1 MSDDTKRTGHA
12 AGEPSPGEALREQMA
27 AYALGVLEPEARAEV
42 DRAIAASPA
51 LAAEL
56 DAWREVGAL
65 LAYAAP
71 RRAVPEGLRA
81 RVLTDAVASRPERP
95 SLTVSR
101 GASPSATAP
110 RASDGGRSSSFS
122 RMLPWLLAAA
132 SLAGIAVV
140 WRGGER
146 EREARQLAERD
157 NKGLQ
162 AQVAMLDSLVATLTA
177 SDLSTVV
184 LSSTGE
190 PPSARLYWNRDHGQV
205 FLAAYR
211 LPPAPAGRTYQLWGI
226 AEGKAPVSLGTFSS
240 AGEGREIVRFPVPAG
255 LQLAI
260 GAVTEEPAGGSPQ
273 PTSAPF
279 LAGTLRASE

>member
-1 MSDDTKRTGHA
+1 MSDETMRTGAA
-12 AGEPSPGEALREQMA
+12 AGGAPPDEAMREQMA
-27 AYALGVLEPEARAEV
+27 AYALGVLEADGRAEV

-71 RRAVPEGLRA
+71 QRSVPDGLRN
-81 RVLTDAVASRPERP
+81 RVLTDAVASRTSRP
-95 SLTVSR
+95 SLAVSR
-101 GASPSATAP
+101 GAAP
-110 RASDGGRSSSFS
+110 ASTPPLAGDRGSSSMM
-122 RMLPWLLAAA
+122 RVVPWLLAAA

-205 FLAAYR
+205 LLAAYR
-211 LPPAPAGRTYQLWGI
+211 LPPAAPGRTYQLWGI

-279 LAGTLRASE
+279 LAGTLRATE

>member
-1 MSDDTKRTGHA
+1 MSDETTRA
-12 AGEPSPGEALREQMA
+12 AGAAGGPAPDEAMREQMA
-27 AYALGVLEPEARAEV
+27 AYALGVLEPDGRAEV

-71 RRAVPEGLRA
+71 PRAVPDGLRD
-81 RVLTDAVASRPERP
+81 RVLTNAVAARAARPAL
-95 SLTVSR
+95 SVSR
-101 GASPSATAP
+101 GAAPSSTAS
-110 RASDGGRSSSFS
+110 RTADGRGSSIM
-122 RMLPWLLAAA
+122 RMVPWLLAAA
-132 SLAGIAVV
+132 SLAGVAVV
-140 WRGGER
+140 WRGGAR

-205 FLAAYR
+205 LLAAYR
-211 LPPAPAGRTYQLWGI
+211 LPPAAPGRTYQLWGI
-226 AEGKAPVSLGTFSS
+226 AEGKAPVSLGTFSQ
-240 AGEGREIVRFPVPAG
+240 AGEGRDIVRFPVPAG

>member
-1 MSDDTKRTGHA
+1 MSADDVRAGGAAGGDA
-12 AGEPSPGEALREQMA
+12 AGEAMREQLS
-27 AYALGVLEPEARAEV
+27 AYALGALDPAGRAEV
-42 DRAIAASPA
+42 ERAVADSPA

-56 DAWREVGAL
+56 DAFREAGAL

-71 RRAVPEGLRA
+71 PAAIPAGLRDRVLARAVAPGAE
-81 RVLTDAVASRPERP
+81 
-95 SLTVSR
+95 R
-101 GASPSATAP
+101 GALSVRRGTPPPAATERSPGG
-110 RASDGGRSSSFS
+110 DGRSSVG
-122 RMLPWLLAAA
+122 RVLPWLLLAA
-132 SLAGIAVV
+132 SLAAVAV
-140 WRGGER
+140 TWRGLST
-146 EREARQLAERD
+146 EREARELAERA
-157 NKGLQ
+157 NSGLQ
-162 AQVAMLDSLVATLTA
+162 SQVAMLDSLVATLTA

-190 PPSARLYWNRDHGQV
+190 PPSARLYWNRDRGQV
-205 FLAAYR
+205 LLAAYR

-226 AEGKAPVSLGTFSS
+226 AEGASPVSLGTFQS
-240 AGEGREIVRFPVPAG
+240 AGEGREVVRFSVPAG

>member
-1 MSDDTKRTGHA
+1 MSDETMRTGPA
-12 AGEPSPGEALREQMA
+12 ADGSSADEAMREQMA
-27 AYALGVLEPEARAEV
+27 AYALGVLESDGRAEV
-42 DRAIAASPA
+42 ERATAASPA

-71 RRAVPEGLRA
+71 QRAVPDGLRD
-81 RVLTDAVASRPERP
+81 RVLTDAVASRPARAP
-95 SLTVSR
+95 LTVSR
-101 GASPSATAP
+101 GAAPPSTAT
-110 RASDGGRSSSFS
+110 RTTDGGRASSMM

-205 FLAAYR
+205 MLAAYR
-211 LPPAPAGRTYQLWGI
+211 LPPAAAGRTYQLWGI

-240 AGEGREIVRFPVPAG
+240 AGEGRNIVRFPVPAG

-279 LAGTLRASE
+279 LAGTLRATE